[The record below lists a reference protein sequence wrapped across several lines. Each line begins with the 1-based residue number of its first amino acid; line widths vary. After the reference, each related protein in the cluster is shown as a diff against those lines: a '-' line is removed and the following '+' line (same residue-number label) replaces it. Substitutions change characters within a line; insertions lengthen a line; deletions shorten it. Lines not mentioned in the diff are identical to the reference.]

1 MAVVTIISVIVATET
16 MHQDLE
22 PEPKAMAAQL

>member
-16 MHQDLE
+16 MHHDLE
-22 PEPKAMAAQL
+22 PKAVAAKV